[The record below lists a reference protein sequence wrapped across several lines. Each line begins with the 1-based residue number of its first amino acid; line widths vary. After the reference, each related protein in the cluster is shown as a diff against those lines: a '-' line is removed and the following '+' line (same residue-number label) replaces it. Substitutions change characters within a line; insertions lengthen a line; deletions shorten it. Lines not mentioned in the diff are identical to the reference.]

1 MGLPTGIPV
10 AGLGLRRRPEM
21 TPCFLVDARFA
32 AVSIRQVLQAL
43 VLSSIAR
50 YPQ

>member
-10 AGLGLRRRPEM
+10 AGFGLRRRPEM
-21 TPCFLVDARFA
+21 APCFLDDARFA

>member
-10 AGLGLRRRPEM
+10 AGLGLLRRPGM
-21 TPCFLVDARFA
+21 TPCFLVEARFA
-32 AVSIRQVLQAL
+32 AASILQVLQAL